1 MLIKNI
7 LIKTNSKTKI
17 RTANDTQLKLM
28 EKSPYLR
35 VKAETAQK
43 LYNRSILY
51 IFIYFFGI
59 ILISL
64 FDDNC
69 FIYKFGSLAFTAIAI
84 PTILSLNNLSFDLMK
99 DIDNETIWKNE
110 ESASDPDKVVD
121 KDNSLEINLLE
132 EAIKHLSRNNDIL
145 EKSLN
150 AQLQSKNY
158 KKNKRKYK

>member
-7 LIKTNSKTKI
+7 LIKTNRKTKI

-51 IFIYFFGI
+51 IFIYLFGI

-64 FDDNC
+64 FDDNS
-69 FIYKFGSLAFTAIAI
+69 FIYKSGSLAFTAIAI

-110 ESASDPDKVVD
+110 ESAIDPD

-132 EAIKHLSRNNDIL
+132 EVIKQLSRNNDIL

-150 AQLQSKNY
+150 AQLQSKDY